1 MKFSHLGWTTNC
13 LTKAPTHEKTF
24 WVVGQDD
31 PRDSPNHYRPLLL
44 CLGGSTR
51 GSEVPVAEEVMYFE
65 CRVQRPWA
73 GSELN
78 ASSLKTSFHIPQ
90 STMKVSKGRK
100 QPIVLSLCDAYEH
113 QQWQAW
119 HDNSKNPVGDTHILA
134 LINIFLDG
142 LKAWSTI
149 AESWMVLET

>member
-31 PRDSPNHYRPLLL
+31 PRDPQIITGHCFCAWVAPLEEAKSLLL
-44 CLGGSTR
+44 KKSCI
-51 GSEVPVAEEVMYFE
+51 
-65 CRVQRPWA
+65 
-73 GSELN
+73 LN
-78 ASSLKTSFHIPQ
+78 AESRGPELDLNWTRPPWRLAFIYHKAPWKFP
-90 STMKVSKGRK
+90 KKRK